1 MSETRIVNVASY
13 NRIDSLVKSL
23 ESIIDQCD
31 IINVS
36 LNSHDGDIPEI
47 LYHDKVNLML
57 SDNSL
62 GDAMKFYMLD
72 KSNGY
77 YLTIDDDLI
86 YPPNYVEYMIA
97 KCKEYGNTKVITLHG
112 RNFSSFPVPSYY
124 KSATERYSCLHNVR
138 QNVNVQ
144 FGGTGVMCF
153 HTDLFKLP
161 IGYFIYPNMADVWIG
176 KYCME
181 NKIEILCV
189 RHDSEYI
196 KYTNQNN
203 TIFDTESKR
212 DHLQTLVTNSIFD
225 KTIVLPSVMYS
236 EPEKNLEDVF
246 KDRETPIKITQ
257 TIEKSVKTINYDMV
271 NQIFSNSP
279 SHKSIKPKTIT
290 GNSTLKTNS
299 SMINKLILS
308 KKRR

>member
-13 NRIDSLVKSL
+13 NRIESLVKSL

-31 IINVS
+31 VINVT

-47 LYHDKVNLML
+47 LYHDKINLML

-72 KSNGY
+72 KSDGY
-77 YLTIDDDLI
+77 FLTIDDDLI
-86 YPPNYVEYMIA
+86 YPPNYVEFMIA
-97 KCKEYGNTKVITLHG
+97 KCKEYGNTRVMTLHG
-112 RNFSSFPVPSYY
+112 RNFASFPITSYY
-124 KSATERYSCLHNVR
+124 RSATEIYACLNTVKKNVI
-138 QNVNVQ
+138 VQ

-189 RHDSEYI
+189 RHDTGYI
-196 KYTNQNN
+196 KYINQND
-203 TIFDTESKR
+203 TIFDTESR
-212 DHLQTLVTNSIFD
+212 NDELQTLVANSTFD
-225 KTIVLPSVMYS
+225 KSIVLPEITQNRMSA
-236 EPEKNLEDVF
+236 NQVF
-246 KDRETPIKITQ
+246 LSKEERIKIRS
-257 TIEKSVKTINYDMV
+257 TIEKKGKTIDYDKI
-271 NQIFSNSP
+271 NQIF
-279 SHKSIKPKTIT
+279 HGATHQLTAKPTQAVTQTKFNNNT
-290 GNSTLKTNS
+290 
-299 SMINKLILS
+299 SMINKLS
-308 KKRR
+308 QKRNRR

>member
-86 YPPNYVEYMIA
+86 YPPNYVEHMIA
-97 KCKEYGNTKVITLHG
+97 KCKEYGNTRVMTLHG
-112 RNFSSFPVPSYY
+112 RNFSSFPIASYY
-124 KSATERYSCLHNVR
+124 RSATERYACLNAVNKNVI
-138 QNVNVQ
+138 VQ

-189 RHDSEYI
+189 KHDSGYI
-196 KYTNQNN
+196 KYINQNN

-212 DHLQTLVTNSIFD
+212 DHLQTIVANSIFD
-225 KTIVLPSVMYS
+225 KTIILNVLNDSQDVL
-236 EPEKNLEDVF
+236 EKVF
-246 KDRETPIKITQ
+246 KTKSPDEKIIS
-257 TIEKSVKTINYDMV
+257 TIEKSKKTINYEKV
-271 NQIFSNSP
+271 NSVFGQTKRNMIPMNNKQINNPNLRNNTSV
-279 SHKSIKPKTIT
+279 
-290 GNSTLKTNS
+290 LQ
-299 SMINKLILS
+299 KLTQ
-308 KKRR
+308 KRNRG

>member
-47 LYHDKVNLML
+47 LYHDKINLIL

-72 KSNGY
+72 KSDGY

-97 KCKEYGNTKVITLHG
+97 KCKEYGNTRVMTLHG
-112 RNFSSFPVPSYY
+112 RNFSSFPITSYY
-124 KSATERYSCLHNVR
+124 RSATERYACLNSVKKNVI
-138 QNVNVQ
+138 VQ

-153 HTDLFKLP
+153 HTDLFK
-161 IGYFIYPNMADVWIG
+161 IGIDYFMVPNMADVWIG
-176 KYCME
+176 RYCLD
-181 NKIEILCV
+181 NKIEILCL
-189 RHDSEYI
+189 RHESGFI
-196 KYTNQNN
+196 KYIPQKTTIYDQESNN
-203 TIFDTESKR
+203 DG
-212 DHLQTLVTNSIFD
+212 LQTDIANAIYLNKPLPNIPKERSIP
-225 KTIVLPSVMYS
+225 IVSKLEKKPS
-236 EPEKNLEDVF
+236 
-246 KDRETPIKITQ
+246 
-257 TIEKSVKTINYDMV
+257 TINYDKV
-271 NQIFSNSP
+271 NNIFNGQTHIGKAIQP
-279 SHKSIKPKTIT
+279 NNVINERPT
-290 GNSTLKTNS
+290 GNAQ
-299 SMINKLILS
+299 MIQKLMG
-308 KKRR
+308 KRRGR

>member
-97 KCKEYGNTKVITLHG
+97 KCKEYGNTRVMTLHG
-112 RNFSSFPVPSYY
+112 RNFPSFPITSYY
-124 KSATERYSCLHNVR
+124 RSATERYACLNTVNKNVI
-138 QNVNVQ
+138 VQ

-189 RHDSEYI
+189 RHDTGYI
-196 KYTNQNN
+196 KYIDQNE

-225 KTIVLPSVMYS
+225 KTIVLPNVMYS
-236 EPEKNLEDVF
+236 EPEKKLEDIF
-246 KDRETPIKITQ
+246 KVREIPIKITQ
-257 TIEKSVKTINYDMV
+257 TIEKSVKTINYDTV
-271 NQIFSNSP
+271 NQIFSNTP
-279 SHKSIKPKTIT
+279 SHKSIKPKIIT
-290 GNSTLKTNS
+290 GNSTLKTNA

>member
-1 MSETRIVNVASY
+1 MRETRIVNVASY

-31 IINVS
+31 VINVS

-97 KCKEYGNTKVITLHG
+97 KCKEYGNTRVMTLHG
-112 RNFSSFPVPSYY
+112 RNFSSFPITSYY
-124 KSATERYSCLHNVR
+124 RSATERYGCLNTVKKNVI
-138 QNVNVQ
+138 VQ

-153 HTDLFKLP
+153 HTDLFKVG
-161 IGYFIYPNMADVWIG
+161 IDYFMAPNMADVWIG
-176 KYCME
+176 RYCLD
-181 NKIEILCV
+181 NKIEILCL
-189 RHDSEYI
+189 RHESGFI
-196 KYTNQNN
+196 KYIPQKTTIYDQESNNDGLQTDVANAVYQNKPLPNMSNTPRERATLIVNKLEKTPSTINYEKVNNIFNGQTHVGKVRQQNN
-203 TIFDTESKR
+203 TGNER
-212 DHLQTLVTNSIFD
+212 
-225 KTIVLPSVMYS
+225 P
-236 EPEKNLEDVF
+236 
-246 KDRETPIKITQ
+246 
-257 TIEKSVKTINYDMV
+257 
-271 NQIFSNSP
+271 
-279 SHKSIKPKTIT
+279 T
-290 GNSTLKTNS
+290 GNAQ
-299 SMINKLILS
+299 MIQKLMG
-308 KKRR
+308 KRRGR

>member
-47 LYHDKVNLML
+47 LYHDKVNLIL

-97 KCKEYGNTKVITLHG
+97 KCKEYGNTRVITLHG
-112 RNFSSFPVPSYY
+112 RNFSSFPIASYY
-124 KSATERYSCLHNVR
+124 RSATERYACLNTVNKNVI
-138 QNVNVQ
+138 VQ

-189 RHDSEYI
+189 KHDSGYI
-196 KYTNQNN
+196 KYINQNN

-212 DHLQTLVTNSIFD
+212 DHLQTIVANSIFD
-225 KTIVLPSVMYS
+225 KTIILNVLNDSQDVL
-236 EPEKNLEDVF
+236 EKVF
-246 KDRETPIKITQ
+246 KTKSPDEKIIS
-257 TIEKSVKTINYDMV
+257 TIEKSKKTINYEKV
-271 NQIFSNSP
+271 NSVFGQTKRNMIPMNNKQINNPNLRNNTSV
-279 SHKSIKPKTIT
+279 
-290 GNSTLKTNS
+290 LQ
-299 SMINKLILS
+299 KLTQ
-308 KKRR
+308 KRNRG

>member
-13 NRIDSLVKSL
+13 NRIESLVKSL

-31 IINVS
+31 VINVT

-97 KCKEYGNTKVITLHG
+97 KCKEYGNTRVMTLHG
-112 RNFSSFPVPSYY
+112 RNFSSFPITSYY
-124 KSATERYSCLHNVR
+124 RSATERYACLNTVNKNVI
-138 QNVNVQ
+138 VQ

-189 RHDSEYI
+189 RHDTGYI
-196 KYTNQNN
+196 KYINQND

-225 KTIVLPSVMYS
+225 KTIVLPNVMYS
-236 EPEKNLEDVF
+236 EPEKNWRIFLKLE
-246 KDRETPIKITQ
+246 KHQ
-257 TIEKSVKTINYDMV
+257 
-271 NQIFSNSP
+271 
-279 SHKSIKPKTIT
+279 
-290 GNSTLKTNS
+290 LKLLKQLKNRLKQLI
-299 SMINKLILS
+299 MIW
-308 KKRR
+308 